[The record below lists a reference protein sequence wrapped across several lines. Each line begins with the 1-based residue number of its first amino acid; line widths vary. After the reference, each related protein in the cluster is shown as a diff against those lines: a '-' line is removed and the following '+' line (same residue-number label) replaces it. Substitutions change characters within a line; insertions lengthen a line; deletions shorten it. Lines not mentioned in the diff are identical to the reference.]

1 MLSTQSSTD
10 VLVLGGGFAGLW
22 AAVGAA
28 RRRHELD
35 VLPEDAQITLINRD
49 AFHSIRVRNYE
60 ADLKAVRVPLPG
72 ILEPIQV
79 RHLEGEITNVDLA
92 RREVDFRGG
101 NGGRRMAY
109 RRLVFALGSQLV
121 SPPANWQAPTFNVDT
136 FQAAAK
142 LNEHLTKL
150 PSCDSAAART
160 VVVIGGGLTGIETA
174 AEMPRRLREIWNAN
188 GSANPF
194 RVVLIERN
202 PRVANSFGPNA
213 SEVIEY
219 ALANLGVEL
228 KTNCS
233 VASSDAS
240 GVTLSTGELIPAST
254 VIFSAGMRANPLT
267 ACFPGTPDRL
277 GRIPVDGYLRAQ
289 GVNNT
294 FVAGDAAAL
303 NVDGTHES
311 VMSCQFSRPMGR
323 FAGYNVMSDL
333 LGEPMRA
340 LAIDW
345 YVTVIDLGAWGALYL
360 KGWNHAVA
368 LQGMAAK
375 EVKQTINC
383 RRIYPPQNQNPE
395 DIFAAAEAS
404 VQAAP

>member
-1 MLSTQSSTD
+1 MLLRENSTD

-35 VLPEDAQITLINRD
+35 VSPADARITLINRD
-49 AFHSIRVRNYE
+49 EFHSIRVRNYE
-60 ADLKAVRVPLPG
+60 ADLRPVRVPLSSV
-72 ILEPIQV
+72 LDPIQV
-79 RHLEGEITNVDLA
+79 THYEGEITALDLA
-92 RREVDFRGG
+92 RREVIFRGK
-101 NGGRRMAY
+101 NGDGRLVY
-109 RRLVFALGSQLV
+109 RSLVFALGSQLV

-136 FQAAAK
+136 FQSAAK
-142 LNEHLTKL
+142 LDEHLKKL
-150 PSCDSAAART
+150 PSCDTAAART
-160 VVVIGGGLTGIETA
+160 VVVVGGGLTGIEAA
-174 AEMPRRLREIWNAN
+174 AEMPRRLRSIWNAN
-188 GSANPF
+188 GNANPF
-194 RVVLIERN
+194 RVVLIERS
-202 PRVANSFGPNA
+202 PRVANSFGPDA
-213 SEVIEY
+213 SEIVEH
-219 ALANLGVEL
+219 ALANLGVEI

-240 GVTLSTGELIPAST
+240 GIALSTGEVIPAST
-254 VIFSAGMRANPLT
+254 VIFCAGMRANPLT
-267 ACFPGTPDRL
+267 ACFPGAPDRF
-277 GRIPVDGYLRAQ
+277 GRIPVDNYLSAQ
-289 GVNNT
+289 VVDHT

-333 LGEPMRA
+333 LGQPMRA
-340 LAIDW
+340 LTIDY
-345 YVTVIDLGAWGALYL
+345 YVTCIDLGAWGALYL
-360 KGWNHAVA
+360 KGWNHAIA

-383 RRIYPPQNQNPE
+383 RRIYPPQNQNPA